1 MLPVSVSSVA
11 VECIRLR
18 FVFGLVTASGA
29 AVWAFS
35 VSRSGVPDCFADWSL
50 LVAFCFASG
59 TSRSRSPDILFPL
72 CSFSSSS
79 SSLLSRDRFLVC
91 CCLLAV
97 SPSLVRLR
105 PIPSLLPSR
114 SPSLAMISCNTRPLL
129 MRSVPDIDVHVPL
142 PVPVH
147 PPIRPSLVVLT
158 LEFNLYCVDLVA
170 PHPRYRL
177 RTTYDIQYTTTTRP
191 PFAFAFVTCPVRLC
205 VFNVLPSRLS
215 FARTCPAIC
224 YLVFASRGCVR
235 RLHS

>member
-1 MLPVSVSSVA
+1 MCA
-11 VECIRLR
+11 VR
-18 FVFGLVTASGA
+18 AH
-29 AVWAFS
+29 
-35 VSRSGVPDCFADWSL
+35 
-50 LVAFCFASG
+50 G
-59 TSRSRSPDILFPL
+59 TE
-72 CSFSSSS
+72 
-79 SSLLSRDRFLVC
+79 C

-97 SPSLVRLR
+97 SPSLVRLLW
-105 PIPSLLPSR
+105 PIPSLLSSR
-114 SPSLAMISCNTRPLL
+114 SHSLAMISCNTRPLL

-191 PFAFAFVTCPVRLC
+191 PFAFAFAFVTCPVRLC

-215 FARTCPAIC
+215 SPGHILLSAISC
-224 YLVFASRGCVR
+224 LLVGSACVGYIADNR
-235 RLHS
+235 SVPSVIRDGGRL

>member
-29 AVWAFS
+29 AGWAFS
-35 VSRSGVPDCFADWSL
+35 VSRSGVPDCFADWSP

-97 SPSLVRLR
+97 VSPSPPACSNDRFR
-105 PIPSLLPSR
+105 CSLPR
-114 SPSLAMISCNTRPLL
+114 SSLSA
-129 MRSVPDIDVHVPL
+129 
-142 PVPVH
+142 
-147 PPIRPSLVVLT
+147 
-158 LEFNLYCVDLVA
+158 
-170 PHPRYRL
+170 
-177 RTTYDIQYTTTTRP
+177 
-191 PFAFAFVTCPVRLC
+191 PFAAKAAALASSCMPAMDAFLSC
-205 VFNVLPSRLS
+205 SRTGFS
-215 FARTCPAIC
+215 PASVSESGAGSVVGAISTSGSC
-224 YLVFASRGCVR
+224 QRFASAIGTFSGLIWSLC
-235 RLHS
+235 LW